1 MILGMSTATFTQFH
15 VLSSLVGIFS
25 GIVVVVGQRFR
36 NAPPR
41 FPRHTFSIGA
51 SYAL

>member
-25 GIVVVVGQRFR
+25 GIVVVGQRFR